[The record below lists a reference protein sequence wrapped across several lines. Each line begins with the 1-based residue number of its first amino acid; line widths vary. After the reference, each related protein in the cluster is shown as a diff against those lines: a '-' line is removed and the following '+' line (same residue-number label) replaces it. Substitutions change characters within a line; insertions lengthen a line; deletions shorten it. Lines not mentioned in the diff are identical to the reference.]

1 MKKYYLIFIFL
12 LIVMSIGFYLLK
24 KEKVKISD
32 EEILNSNNIV
42 LMFRFS
48 NMRSSYYYIF
58 TINEVEKSLKS
69 LGYKDEV
76 LFEANLDNEDI
87 SKIKNAIVSNHVNT
101 WDGFDK
107 ADNRVSDGE
116 MFTLDLKI
124 NDIKIYANGSNSF
137 PKNYREFKNKI
148 NEIIKKYDIIN

>member
-69 LGYKDEV
+69 LGYEDEV
-76 LFEANLDNEDI
+76 LFETDLDNEDI
-87 SKIKNAIVSNHVNT
+87 SKIKNAIVSNRVNT

>member
-76 LFEANLDNEDI
+76 LFETDLDNEDI
-87 SKIKNAIVSNHVNT
+87 SKIKNAIVSNRVNT

>member
-1 MKKYYLIFIFL
+1 
-12 LIVMSIGFYLLK
+12 MSIGFYLLK

-76 LFEANLDNEDI
+76 LFETDLDNEDI
-87 SKIKNAIVSNHVNT
+87 SKIKNAIVSNRVNT